1 MDKDI
6 SIYVP
11 VYNGEKT
18 IKACL
23 DSILNQSLKPK
34 KILVINDNSDDKTLD
49 ILNEYKNKIEIII
62 TEIKNIMSLFLL
74 LIKKFFILSLRVFV
88 LIIVISS
95 SIPKSYYEEHTVIS
109 LHFYN
114 TLVHF

>member
-34 KILVINDNSDDKTLD
+34 KILVINDNSNDKTLVGV
-49 ILNEYKNKIEIII
+49 IIFGRIVSKTNKDE
-62 TEIKNIMSLFLL
+62 TCRTMKHKEKTKRNNH
-74 LIKKFFILSLRVFV
+74 R
-88 LIIVISS
+88 
-95 SIPKSYYEEHTVIS
+95 Y
-109 LHFYN
+109 
-114 TLVHF
+114 